1 MGFSFFRQNVW
12 LCFQLILTLI
22 YCLFQVNLIEWLKMM
37 VTNKRAEEVVDPNL
51 EDKPPKRAL
60 KRAIL
65 VGFKC
70 VDPDADKRPK
80 MSHVVQMLEAIQ
92 NAYHQVLIL
101 SYTSFFLSTI
111 FFLISTVL
119 EHLLTSVYF
128 FLFSSHQW
136 RIKESSARWEAWILN
151 PSSH

>member
-1 MGFSFFRQNVW
+1 
-12 LCFQLILTLI
+12 
-22 YCLFQVNLIEWLKMM
+22 MM

-80 MSHVVQMLEAIQ
+80 MISIAKEFGRVV
-92 NAYHQVLIL
+92 N
-101 SYTSFFLSTI
+101 
-111 FFLISTVL
+111 
-119 EHLLTSVYF
+119 
-128 FLFSSHQW
+128 
-136 RIKESSARWEAWILN
+136 R
-151 PSSH
+151 